1 MITLDWVYA
10 VAGLLMAA
18 VAVLSLR
25 DRANPRR
32 LRNALFWGLFALSF
46 LAGSRLGDFGNG
58 LLVLALAVVAALG
71 LGHGKPTTTTLEQR
85 QAGARRWREWLFAIA
100 LIIPAVAVT
109 GALAVKAP
117 GVDWRAILDVKQ
129 ATVIA
134 LTLGALASLAVGM
147 AVLRPPILAPMQEAR
162 RLMDAVGWA
171 AVLPQALAALGAVF
185 ALAGVG
191 KVIGDLTAQVIP
203 VASPLAVVVAYCFG
217 MALFTA
223 VMGNAFAAFPVMTAG
238 IGLPL
243 IVHRFGGD
251 PAIMAAIGMLSGF
264 CGTLVTPMAANF
276 NIVPAALLELPD
288 RYAVIKVQAPTA
300 AIMLLANTALMYAL
314 VFRHWS

>member
-10 VAGLLMAA
+10 VAGVLMAA

-32 LRNALFWGLFALSF
+32 IRNTLFWGLFALSF
-46 LAGSRLGDFGNG
+46 LAGSQLGDFGNG

-71 LGHGKPTTTTLEQR
+71 LGQGKPTTTTLAQR
-85 QAGARRWREWLFAIA
+85 QAGARRWRDWLFAIA

-109 GALAVKAP
+109 GALVVKAP

-134 LTLGALASLAVGM
+134 LTLGALASLGVGM
-147 AVLRPPILAPMQEAR
+147 AVLRPPILAPVQEAR

-203 VASPLAVVVAYCFG
+203 VESPLAVVVAYCFG

-300 AIMLLANTALMYAL
+300 AIMLIANTALMYAL

>member
-10 VAGLLMAA
+10 VAGVLMAA

-32 LRNALFWGLFALSF
+32 IRNTLFWGLFALSF
-46 LAGSRLGDFGNG
+46 LAGSHLGDFGNG
-58 LLVLALAVVAALG
+58 LLVLVLAVVAALG
-71 LGHGKPTTTTLEQR
+71 LGQGKPTTTTLAQR
-85 QAGARRWREWLFAIA
+85 QAGARRWRDWLFAIA

-134 LTLGALASLAVGM
+134 LTLGALASLGVGM
-147 AVLRPPILAPMQEAR
+147 AVLRPPILAPVQEAR

-203 VASPLAVVVAYCFG
+203 VESPLAVVVAYCFG

-251 PAIMAAIGMLSGF
+251 PAIMAAIGMVSGF

-300 AIMLLANTALMYAL
+300 AIMLIANTALMYAL

>member
-1 MITLDWVYA
+1 MITLDWVYD
-10 VAGLLMAA
+10 VAGVLMAA

-32 LRNALFWGLFALSF
+32 IRNTLFWGLFALSF
-46 LAGSRLGDFGNG
+46 LAGSHLGDFGNG

-71 LGHGKPTTTTLEQR
+71 LGQGNATTTTLAQR
-85 QAGARRWREWLFAIA
+85 QAGARRWRDWLFAIA

-134 LTLGALASLAVGM
+134 LTLGALASLGVGM
-147 AVLRPPILAPMQEAR
+147 AVLRPPILAPVQEAR

-203 VASPLAVVVAYCFG
+203 VDSPLAVVVAYCFG

-251 PAIMAAIGMLSGF
+251 PAIMAAIGMVSGF

-300 AIMLLANTALMYAL
+300 AIMLIANTALMYAL